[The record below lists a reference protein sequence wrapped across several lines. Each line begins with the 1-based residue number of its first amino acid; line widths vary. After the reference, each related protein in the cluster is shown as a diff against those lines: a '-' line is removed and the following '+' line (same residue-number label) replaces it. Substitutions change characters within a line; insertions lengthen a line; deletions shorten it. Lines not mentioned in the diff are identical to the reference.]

1 MDVGKKYRGNLK
13 KVLVKYVEDTLKNAG
28 ELDLSRIF
36 ITYSSLDDPSY
47 VEVIKEAVL
56 NIAPFREV
64 HVTTASSTIACHCG
78 PNTLGILFMS
88 K

>member
-1 MDVGKKYRGNLK
+1 MNNVSD
-13 KVLVKYVEDTLKNAG
+13 
-28 ELDLSRIF
+28 LDLSRIF

-47 VEVIKEAVL
+47 VEVIKKAVL
-56 NIAPFREV
+56 DIAPFREV